1 MQMKKLGFVGL
12 TAIVFG
18 SMIGSGIFNIPQN
31 MSSEASVG
39 AVMVAWVITALGIL
53 FLVSTFKT
61 LADRRPDLNAGIYQ
75 YAQEGFGNYL
85 GFNIAWGY
93 WLCTAFGNVAYGVMF
108 NDAMGVFIPEL
119 LHHGAAS
126 FAFGSLLIWGIFFLV
141 TRGIS
146 GASII
151 NTSITIMKIISLILI
166 VVILVILFKT
176 GLFFS
181 DFWGEA
187 SLSIGVGEQVKRTML
202 VTLWCFVGI
211 EGAVSMSARA
221 RRPSDV
227 GKAGVFGF
235 LLAWV
240 LYVLVSVLSFG
251 VMARADMAGLENPS
265 VAYLLKDVCG
275 EWAYYFV
282 LISIICSLA
291 GGWIAWTLICTQVP
305 FEAALVK
312 IFPRQFTRLNRHG
325 MPAYGLFVSSVAMQI
340 FFLIVLMSDSVYMAA
355 IQATSMMVLP
365 AYFFSGLFLWK
376 ATYNKEKY
384 LRLPADSNV
393 MRFRITGIVC
403 TVFCLW
409 FMYAGGPL
417 LLLSTSLFYLP
428 GTFFYIMARRQN
440 SPSTSGG
447 YPAFSRSERWG
458 FTFLCACCVASVV
471 LLSLGMIQ

>member
-1 MQMKKLGFVGL
+1 MELKKLGFVGL

-31 MSSEASVG
+31 MSAEASVG
-39 AVMVAWVITALGIL
+39 AVMIAWVITAFGIL

-75 YAQEGFGNYL
+75 YAQEGFGPYL

-108 NDAMGVFIPEL
+108 NDSMGVFIPSL
-119 LHHGAAS
+119 LDHSVES
-126 FAFGSLLIWGIFFLV
+126 FIFGSLLIWGIFFIV
-141 TRGIS
+141 TRGIR
-146 GASII
+146 GASAI
-151 NTSITIMKIISLILI
+151 NTAITIMKIVSLMLI
-166 VVILVILFKT
+166 VVILIVLFKT

-181 DFWGEA
+181 DFWGDV
-187 SLSIGVGEQVKRTML
+187 SLDSSVGEQVKRTML

-221 RRPSDV
+221 KRPSDV

-235 LLAWV
+235 FLAWV

-251 VMARADMAGLENPS
+251 VMGRTDMAGLENPS
-265 VAYLLKDVCG
+265 VAYLLKEVVG

-282 LISIICSLA
+282 LIAIICALA

-305 FEAALVK
+305 FEAAVVK
-312 IFPRQFTRLNRHG
+312 IFPRQFTRLNSHG
-325 MPAYGLFVSSVAMQI
+325 MPAYGLFVSSVAMQV

-355 IQATSMMVLP
+355 IEATSMMVLP
-365 AYFFSGLFLWK
+365 AYLFSGLFLWK

-384 LRLPADSNV
+384 LRMRSDRSAL
-393 MRFRITGIVC
+393 RFRITGIVC
-403 TVFCLW
+403 TLFCLW
-409 FMYAGGPL
+409 FIYAGGL
-417 LLLSTSLFYLP
+417 LLFLSTSLFYLP
-428 GTFFYIMARRQN
+428 GTFFYIMARRQQCLPGEKMTF
-440 SPSTSGG
+440 SP
-447 YPAFSRSERWG
+447 SERWG
-458 FTFLCACCVASVV
+458 FTFLCACCVASVILMSQGV
-471 LLSLGMIQ
+471 M

>member
-1 MQMKKLGFVGL
+1 MELKKLGFVGL

-31 MSSEASVG
+31 MSCEASVG
-39 AVMVAWVITALGIL
+39 AVLIAWVVTAFGIL

-75 YAQEGFGNYL
+75 YAQKGFGNYL

-108 NDAMGVFIPEL
+108 NDSMGVFFPEL
-119 LHHGAAS
+119 LQHGVAS
-126 FAFGSLLIWGIFFLV
+126 FLFGSTLIWTIFFIV
-141 TRGIS
+141 TRGIRS
-146 GASII
+146 ASFI
-151 NTSITIMKIISLILI
+151 NTAITIMKIISLILI
-166 VVILVILFKT
+166 VVILVLLFKA

-187 SLSIGVGEQVKRTML
+187 SLGSSVAEQVKRTML

-251 VMARADMAGLENPS
+251 VMARARMAGLENPS

-282 LISIICSLA
+282 LIAIICSLA

-305 FEAALVK
+305 FEAAVVK

-325 MPAYGLFVSSVAMQI
+325 MPAYGLFVSSVAMQV
-340 FFLIVLMSDSVYMAA
+340 FFMIVLMSDSVYMAA
-355 IQATSMMVLP
+355 IEATSMMVLP
-365 AYFFSGLFLWK
+365 AYLFSGLFLWK

-384 LRLPADSNV
+384 LLMPSGRSVL
-393 MRFRITGIVC
+393 RFRITGIVC
-403 TVFCLW
+403 TVFCVW
-409 FMYAGGPL
+409 FMYAGGLL

-428 GTFFYIMARRQN
+428 GTFFYIMARRQQCEALGE
-440 SPSTSGG
+440 PLVFTS
-447 YPAFSRSERWG
+447 AERWG
-458 FTFLCACCVASVV
+458 LTFLCACCGASVI
-471 LLSLGMIQ
+471 LMSMGMIS